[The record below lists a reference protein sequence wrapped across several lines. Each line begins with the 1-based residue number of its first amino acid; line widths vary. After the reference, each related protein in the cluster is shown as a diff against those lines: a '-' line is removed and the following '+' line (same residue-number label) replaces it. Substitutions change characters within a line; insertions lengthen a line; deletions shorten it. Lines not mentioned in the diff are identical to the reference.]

1 MQFPT
6 LEFGAFFILVFYI
19 SWELYFYTTIRK
31 VFLLVASYFFY
42 ATLDL
47 KFLPLII
54 ISPVLNFFFG
64 LWIGVEENPKVK
76 KAVLIFTVSCNL
88 LLLGVFKYYDFFV
101 ENIINL
107 LSSWPLNLSPELIGS
122 QLPFLNLILPLGI
135 SFFTFQGISYLV
147 DIYRGEL
154 SYKNSIL
161 DVMLFISFF
170 PHLVAGPIVK
180 ANEFIP
186 QLKNKVDPH
195 KIPIFYALS
204 LIVMG
209 LFKKVIIANYLGT
222 NVVDPV
228 FENPSLYSSVDV
240 LFAVYAYAVQIF
252 CDFSAYSDMAIA
264 FAALLGYEFPLN
276 FDQPYRASSLQDFWR
291 RWHISLSSWLRDYLY
306 KPLGGSR
313 GTEKQTYRNLFI
325 TMFLGGIWHG
335 ASWNFIF
342 WGSLHGLGLS
352 AERYFKLFKN
362 AEESLWKKWLARILT
377 FHFVS
382 FVWIFFRSP
391 SFDKTL
397 ELLKQFADFNSP
409 IKIFN
414 HFYFLLILIGM
425 SFHFF
430 LPLRYWRLPAFILKR
445 PRVAFVLGVSLLLTV
460 ISTFSPDGISPF
472 IYFRF

>member
-6 LEFGAFFILVFYI
+6 LEFGIFFIIVFYI
-19 SWELYFYTTIRK
+19 SWELYFYSTTRK
-31 VFLLVASYFFY
+31 VFLLIASYFFY

-54 ISPVLNFFFG
+54 LNPVLNFFFG
-64 LWIGVEENPKVK
+64 LWIGVEENPKIK
-76 KAVLIFTVSCNL
+76 KGILIFTVGANL
-88 LLLGVFKYYDFFV
+88 VLLGVFKYYDFFI
-101 ENIINL
+101 ENVLNFL
-107 LSSWPLNLSPELIGS
+107 SLLPFKMDPETLSSS
-122 QLPFLNLILPLGI
+122 LPFLNLVLPLGI

-154 SYKNSIL
+154 THKNSML

-186 QLKNKVDPH
+186 QLKNKVDPN
-195 KIPIFYALS
+195 KIPIFYS
-204 LIVMG
+204 LILILLG

-228 FENPSLYSSVDV
+228 FENPSVYTAMDV

-264 FAALLGYEFPLN
+264 FAALLGYEFPIN
-276 FDQPYRASSLQDFWR
+276 FDQPYRATSLQDFWR

-306 KPLGGSR
+306 KPLGGSH
-313 GTEKQTYRNLFI
+313 GSEKKTYRNLFL

-352 AERYFKLFKN
+352 LERYFKWFKN
-362 AEESLWKKWLARILT
+362 PENKKWKSVLHSFIV
-377 FHFVS
+377 FHFVC
-382 FVWIFFRSP
+382 FVWIFFRAP

-397 ELLKQFADFNSP
+397 EFLRQLFNFGGE

-414 HFYFLLILIGM
+414 HFYLSLLLVGM
-425 SFHFF
+425 SFHFVKPLKYWT
-430 LPLRYWRLPAFILKR
+430 LPEFILKR
-445 PRVAFVLGVSLLLTV
+445 PRLTFALSVSILLTI

>member
-6 LEFGAFFILVFYI
+6 LEFGIFFILIFYI
-19 SWELYFYTTIRK
+19 SWELYFYTTFRK

-54 ISPVLNFFFG
+54 LSPVLNFFFG
-64 LWIGVEENPKVK
+64 LWIGVEENQKIK
-76 KAVLIFTVSCNL
+76 KAILAFTVGCNL
-88 LLLGVFKYYDFFV
+88 LLLGVFKYYDFFI
-101 ENIINL
+101 ENIINF
-107 LSSWPLNLSPELIGS
+107 LSSLPLNLSPELLSS

-154 SYKNSIL
+154 SYKNSML

-204 LIVMG
+204 LIVVG
-209 LFKKVIIANYLGT
+209 LFKKVIVANYLGT

-228 FENPSLYSSVDV
+228 FENPSLYSSWDV

-276 FDQPYRASSLQDFWR
+276 FDQPYSATSLQDFWR

-352 AERYFKLFKN
+352 AERYFKLFKDSEN
-362 AEESLWKKWLARILT
+362 SLWRKWLARVVT

-391 SFDKTL
+391 SFEKTL
-397 ELLKQFADFNSP
+397 ELLKQFADFNPP

-414 HFYFLLILIGM
+414 HFYFLLLIIGM
-425 SFHFF
+425 SFHFV
-430 LPLRYWRLPAFILKR
+430 LPLRYWRMPAFILKR
-445 PRVAFVLGVSLLLTV
+445 PRIAFVLGVSFLLTL

>member
-6 LEFGAFFILVFYI
+6 LEFGIFFILIFYI
-19 SWELYFYTTIRK
+19 SWELYFYTSIRK
-31 VFLLVASYFFY
+31 VFLLIASYFFY

-54 ISPVLNFFFG
+54 LSPVLNFFFG

-76 KAVLIFTVSCNL
+76 KAILVFTVGCNL

-107 LSSWPLNLSPELIGS
+107 ISALPLNLSPELISS

-154 SYKNSIL
+154 SYKNSVL

-276 FDQPYRASSLQDFWR
+276 FDQPYSATSLQDFWR

-335 ASWNFIF
+335 ASWNFIL
-342 WGSLHGLGLS
+342 WGSLHGIGLS
-352 AERYFKLFKN
+352 VERYFNLFKN
-362 AEESLWKKWLARILT
+362 VEQSLWKKWLAQMLT
-377 FHFVS
+377 FHFVC
-382 FVWIFFRSP
+382 FVWIFFRAP
-391 SFDKTL
+391 SFEKTI
-397 ELLKQFADFNSP
+397 ELLKQFTDISSP
-409 IKIFN
+409 VKIFN
-414 HFYFLLILIGM
+414 HFYLLLILIGM
-425 SFHFF
+425 SFHFI
-430 LPLRYWRLPAFILKR
+430 LPLRYWKLPAFILKR
-445 PRVAFVLGVSLLLTV
+445 PRVAFVLGVSILLTV

>member
-6 LEFGAFFILVFYI
+6 LEFGIFFVLIFYV
-19 SWELYFYTTIRK
+19 SWELYFYSTTRK
-31 VFLLVASYFFY
+31 VFLLLASYFFY

-54 ISPVLNFFFG
+54 LSPILNFFFG
-64 LWIGVEENPKVK
+64 LWIGVEENPKIK
-76 KAVLIFTVSCNL
+76 KAILIFTVSCNL
-88 LLLGVFKYYDFFV
+88 ILLGVFKYYDFFI

-107 LSSWPLNLSPELIGS
+107 LMALPLNLTPEFLNS
-122 QLPFLNLILPLGI
+122 QMPFLNLVLPLGI
-135 SFFTFQGISYLV
+135 SFFTFQGISYLI

-154 SYKNSIL
+154 TYKNSLL

-204 LIVMG
+204 LIVLG

-228 FENPSLYSSVDV
+228 FENPSLYSSMDV

-264 FAALLGYEFPLN
+264 FAALLGYEFPMN
-276 FDQPYRASSLQDFWR
+276 FDQPYRAISLQDFWR
-291 RWHISLSSWLRDYLY
+291 RWHVSLSTWLRDYLY
-306 KPLGGSR
+306 KPLGGSK
-313 GTEKQTYRNLFI
+313 GTEKQTYRNLFL

-342 WGSLHGLGLS
+342 WGSLHGIGLVI
-352 AERYFKLFKN
+352 ERYFKLFKN
-362 AEESLWKKWLARILT
+362 VEDRLWKRWLSRVII
-377 FHFVS
+377 FNFVS

-391 SFDKTL
+391 SFEKTM
-397 ELLKQFADFNSP
+397 ELLKQFSNFDMP

-414 HFYFLLILIGM
+414 HFYLALLIIGM
-425 SFHFF
+425 SFHFI
-430 LPLRYWRLPAFILKR
+430 LPLRHWQLPQFILQR
-445 PRVAFVLGVSLLLTV
+445 PRITFAIGISLLLTL
-460 ISTFSPDGISPF
+460 ISTFSPDGVSPF

>member
-6 LEFGAFFILVFYI
+6 LEFGIFFILIFYI
-19 SWELYFYTTIRK
+19 SWELYFYTSIRK
-31 VFLLVASYFFY
+31 VFLLAASYFFY

-54 ISPVLNFFFG
+54 LSPVLNFFFG
-64 LWIGVEENPKVK
+64 LWIGVEDNPKIK
-76 KAVLIFTVSCNL
+76 KAILAFTVSCNL

-107 LSSWPLNLSPELIGS
+107 LSTLPLNLSPELISS

-154 SYKNSIL
+154 SYKNSLL

-222 NVVDPV
+222 NVVDRV

-252 CDFSAYSDMAIA
+252 CDFSAYSDMATA

-276 FDQPYRASSLQDFWR
+276 FDQPYSATSLQDFWR

-342 WGSLHGLGLS
+342 WGSLHGIGLS
-352 AERYFKLFKN
+352 AERYFNLFKN
-362 AEESLWKKWLARILT
+362 VEQNLWKKWGARILT
-377 FHFVS
+377 FHFVC

-391 SFDKTL
+391 SFEKTL
-397 ELLKQFADFNSP
+397 ELLKQFADFSSP

-414 HFYFLLILIGM
+414 HFYFLLLLIGM
-425 SFHFF
+425 SFHFI
-430 LPLRYWRLPAFILKR
+430 LPLRYWRLPTFILKR
-445 PRVAFVLGVSLLLTV
+445 PRVAFVLGVSFLLTV